1 MLKLVGTED
10 HDIIDEKVIIDD
22 NNKITPFGIKLIV
35 IDILLDMSLFYL
47 LSKFV
52 KKVRK

>member
-22 NNKITPFGIKLIV
+22 NNQITTFGKKLIL
-35 IDILLDMSLFYL
+35 IDIMLDLSIFYL
-47 LSKFV
+47 LNIIAKKF
-52 KKVRK
+52 RK